1 MGDSIQTAD
10 PRPISVLVV
19 GANGYLGLAICRAF
33 LRAAAPGA
41 HEDRGRDAGPCPYR
55 VYGLVRRPSAAHD
68 LAANEVTPIVSDLAD
83 VAGTLRKVLSHSV
96 WWDVIVTCTEPAKTD
111 PAVETQHWNAVLE
124 LVVGLGEA
132 SSRLVVPGSPGRRR
146 PFVLWSSG
154 CKDYGT
160 TGLHGDPDLQPHTE
174 TSPLDAPPPI
184 RGRTDAAL
192 RALGST
198 RATGNSNG
206 VPVFDVAVVR
216 ATPVYGYSG
225 SHFGAAFEYASRA
238 AAARDQHE
246 NAQDT
251 VDFAADAGTIS
262 HSLHVGDCAEA
273 YVALA
278 ATVLSDEVD
287 SDGRHVGLH
296 AIAGKFFNV
305 LGRRYETLKEVGAAL
320 AAEYGFTGGARFGL
334 SPGEIPADD
343 MTGLLVFGWSQW
355 ADSDKIRHVTGWAD
369 RRPLFSENVG
379 VYRLAYEVAKTQ
391 GSDNVG
397 SISRRMAGDWGE
409 RK

>member
-10 PRPISVLVV
+10 PRPLSVLVV

-33 LRAAAPGA
+33 LRAAA
-41 HEDRGRDAGPCPYR
+41 R

-68 LAANEVTPIVSDLAD
+68 LAANEVIPIVSDLAD
-83 VAGTLRKVLSHSV
+83 VAGTLRKVLSHSLR
-96 WWDVIVTCTEPAKTD
+96 WDVIVTCTEPAKTD
-111 PAVETQHWNAVLE
+111 PAVETQHWNTVLK

-132 SSRLVVPGSPGRRR
+132 SSCGSRR

-184 RGRTDAAL
+184 RGRTDAA
-192 RALGST
+192 A
-198 RATGNSNG
+198 
-206 VPVFDVAVVR
+206 PVFDVAVVR

-225 SHFGAAFEYASRA
+225 SYFGAAFEYASRA

-246 NAQDT
+246 NGQNT
-251 VDFAADAGTIS
+251 LDFAADPGTIL
-262 HSLHVGDCAEA
+262 HSLHVDDCAEA

-278 ATVLSDEVD
+278 AKVLSDEV
-287 SDGRHVGLH
+287 
-296 AIAGKFFNV
+296 AGKVFNV
-305 LGRRYETLKEVGAAL
+305 SGRRYETLKEVGDAL

-334 SPGEIPADD
+334 GPGEIPADD
-343 MTGLLVFGWSQW
+343 MRGLLVFGWSQW
-355 ADSDKIRHVTGWAD
+355 VDSDKIRQVTGWAD

-379 VYRLAYEVAKTQ
+379 VYRLAYEAAKTQ